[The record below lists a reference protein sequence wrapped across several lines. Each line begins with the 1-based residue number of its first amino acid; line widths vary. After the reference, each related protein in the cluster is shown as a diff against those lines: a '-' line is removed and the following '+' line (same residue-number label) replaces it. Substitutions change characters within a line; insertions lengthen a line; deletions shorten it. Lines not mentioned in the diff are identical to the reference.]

1 MSVAVMRMVGLALA
15 ATLTVSCD
23 IQLSPDPPSS
33 KSKSGSTSTKK
44 PKPNPNPPP
53 GVKHDLPKKTDDY
66 SSRRAWENNAED
78 NCKKAGYSKDCL
90 ILTYN
95 FKKREADG
103 KLTRINDPGIDYYN
117 NSDKNNR
124 YHPCT
129 VTKIDPPTSNS
140 KKIPPKTKITVYVVC
155 IPEEQSPSPTPS
167 PTPNN

>member
-15 ATLTVSCD
+15 VTLTVSCD
-23 IQLSPDPPSS
+23 VQLSPDPPSS

-66 SSRRAWENNAED
+66 SSRRDWEDNVKD
-78 NCKKAGYSKDCL
+78 NCKKAGYRKDCL
-90 ILTYN
+90 VLTYD
-95 FKKREADG
+95 FKVRQG
-103 KLTRINDPGIDYYN
+103 GTISDPGTEYFNDDDGYE
-117 NSDKNNR
+117 K
-124 YHPCT
+124 CT
-129 VTKIDPPTSNS
+129 VTRIDPPTSNS

-155 IPEEQSPSPTPS
+155 IPEEQSQS